1 MTAPADPAPSTPP
14 AALDAA
20 GGTRRA
26 RAARASRADRA
37 AQRDRRRSVLAAALV
52 GAALMAAVD
61 EIVFH
66 QVLGWHH
73 FYDRGTPQVG
83 LVSDGLLHAAEV
95 VALVGGGFL
104 LADLRRRGALVV
116 RAAWGGLLLGAGAFQ
131 LVDGLLH
138 HKVLRLHQV
147 RYDVELL
154 PYDVAWNVAGLML
167 LAAGALVVVSGRRRS
182 AAGPGIGD

>member
-1 MTAPADPAPSTPP
+1 MALVTPAGDAEPM
-14 AALDAA
+14 AA
-20 GGTRRA
+20 GG
-26 RAARASRADRA
+26 
-37 AQRDRRRSVLAAALV
+37 QQDRRRSVLAAALV

-73 FYDRGTPQVG
+73 FYDRGTSRVG
-83 LVSDGLLHAAEV
+83 LVSDGLLHAAEL

-104 LADLRRRGALVV
+104 LADLHRRTALVR

-131 LVDGLLH
+131 LLDGLLH

-147 RYDVELL
+147 RYDVDLL
-154 PYDVAWNVAGLML
+154 PYDVAWNLAGVVL
-167 LAAGALVVVSGRRRS
+167 LAAGALVVTTGRH
-182 AAGPGIGD
+182 APAPAGPHAGG